1 MWARRVDRLAD
12 HWERKSDRRELVG
25 LIHNPVQRRSCENTF
40 HDFPAALARPN
51 PTDFAHGLCYA
62 CLRHTGE
69 GFKIMNRVRI
79 CCLAAASAIAME
91 PVCGLAGSLDHL
103 TDLTGRVQA
112 VVTLKS
118 RDNFTSEYR
127 YDVIVRNLSPDAIVG
142 DSLVIVLDKITNL
155 AGDDREG
162 LTGESFLKRFD
173 VLDQDGQTDDEKPY
187 FRVPAGTS
195 PDLVPQTDSLPA
207 VVRIRNR
214 DYVAVFTPSFKV
226 FGQKRSSPEAKRA
239 EPSVSSTP
247 PAPGQS
253 AAANRNAVE
262 KLIQLLIKKG
272 ILTEE
277 EWHKAN
283 QP

>member
-1 MWARRVDRLAD
+1 MSWV
-12 HWERKSDRRELVG
+12 
-25 LIHNPVQRRSCENTF
+25 
-40 HDFPAALARPN
+40 RP
-51 PTDFAHGLCYA
+51 
-62 CLRHTGE
+62 
-69 GFKIMNRVRI
+69 

-91 PVCGLAGSLDHL
+91 PLYGFAGSLDPL

-112 VVTLKS
+112 IVTLKS

-127 YDVIVRNLSPDAIVG
+127 YDVSVRNLSPDAIIG

-173 VLDQDGQTDDEKPY
+173 VLDQDGQTDDGKPY
-187 FRVPAGTS
+187 FRIPAGAS
-195 PDLVPQTDSLPA
+195 PDLISQTDSHPA
-207 VVRIRNR
+207 AVRIRNR

-226 FGQKRSSPEAKRA
+226 LGQKRPPPEPKRA
-239 EPSVSSTP
+239 ESSLPPTSPALGPST
-247 PAPGQS
+247 
-253 AAANRNAVE
+253 AANRNAVD

-272 ILTEE
+272 LLTEE
-277 EWHKAN
+277 EWRKAN

>member
-1 MWARRVDRLAD
+1 MLTYGTCKDM
-12 HWERKSDRRELVG
+12 EMTNG
-25 LIHNPVQRRSCENTF
+25 L
-40 HDFPAALARPN
+40 
-51 PTDFAHGLCYA
+51 
-62 CLRHTGE
+62 
-69 GFKIMNRVRI
+69 RI
-79 CCLAAASAIAME
+79 CCLVAASAIVTE
-91 PVCGLAGSLDHL
+91 PVCGFAGSLDQL

-112 VVTLKS
+112 IVTLKS

-127 YDVIVRNLSPDAIVG
+127 YDVSVRNLSSDAIIG
-142 DSLVIVLDKITNL
+142 DSVVIVLDKITNL
-155 AGDDREG
+155 AGEDREG

-173 VLDQDGQTDDEKPY
+173 VLDQDGQTEDGKPY
-187 FRVPAGTS
+187 FRVPVGTS

-226 FGQKRSSPEAKRA
+226 LGQKRPPPEAKRA
-239 EPSVSSTP
+239 ESPISSTP
-247 PAPGQS
+247 PAPGTS
-253 AAANRNAVE
+253 TAANRNAVD

-277 EWHKAN
+277 EWRKAN